1 MPKSPE
7 EMWVAILKN
16 LPEKTGKSL
25 DEWIVIV
32 KSDGPEGH
40 KNRVQWLKEVHGIGH
55 FQATLVVKEMEKPA
69 DWKPPTNEELLN
81 AQYIGPKEQLRPIY
95 EKLAAII
102 KKLPDASLEIR
113 KTYVTLMRKRQ
124 FGIIQASTKT
134 RVDLGLVLPGVEPKD
149 RLKSSSKLGS
159 DRITHKIVL
168 TSIMDV
174 DSFVETWIQQA
185 YEADE

>member
-1 MPKSPE
+1 
-7 EMWVAILKN
+7 
-16 LPEKTGKSL
+16 
-25 DEWIVIV
+25 
-32 KSDGPEGH
+32 
-40 KNRVQWLKEVHGIGH
+40 
-55 FQATLVVKEMEKPA
+55 
-69 DWKPPTNEELLN
+69 
-81 AQYIGPKEQLRPIY
+81 
-95 EKLAAII
+95 
-102 KKLPDASLEIR
+102 
-113 KTYVTLMRKRQ
+113 MRKRQ